1 MQKQQSG
8 FTLIELM
15 IVVAIIG
22 ILASVSIPMYR
33 DYIARTKISTA
44 IASVA
49 NIKTAFAIA
58 NNEGKAI
65 PALVAG
71 TASAADW
78 QALGM
83 RAAPDFSGS
92 ASINKVDVAKGG
104 AITITLADSI
114 FVTTTGD
121 AVADAAIVLT
131 PDFTSAVTN
140 WSSSFVKGSLDDTA
154 SIALVTNYL
163 IDNVNGGGS

>member
-44 IASVA
+44 IASVS

-65 PALVAG
+65 PALAPG
-71 TASAADW
+71 TTAEWRAI
-78 QALGM
+78 GM
-83 RAAPDFSGS
+83 RDAPDFSGS
-92 ASINKVDVAKGG
+92 ASVADIEVAAGG

-114 FVTTTGD
+114 FVTTTG
-121 AVADAAIVLT
+121 APVANAAIVLT
-131 PDFTSAVTN
+131 PDFSSAVTS
-140 WSSSFVKGSLDDTA
+140 WSSKFVKGSLNDDA

-163 IDNVNGGGS
+163 KDNVNGGS